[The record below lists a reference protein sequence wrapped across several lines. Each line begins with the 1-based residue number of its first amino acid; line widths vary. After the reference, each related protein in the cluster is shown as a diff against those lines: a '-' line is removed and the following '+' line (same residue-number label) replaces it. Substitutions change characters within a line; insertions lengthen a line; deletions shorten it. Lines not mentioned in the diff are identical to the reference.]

1 MSPAFRNQV
10 NGTRCLL
17 GLISRRFVFGGPR
30 SIALLLSSECNSRC
44 VMCWFHSPLLN
55 TASEAGGSVLQ
66 SGISQDPF
74 MDYALCETIIREAH
88 ELGTARVVLGGWGSP
103 GLHPKLDQILGLL
116 VRLRMK
122 AYLITNGLAI
132 DQQRARY
139 WAELPAHFRFSM
151 HAGDPETWL
160 RIHTGGSLHQFELL
174 EKVIQQM
181 AGPGKAEV
189 SIMHAI
195 QKANFRNMREMVE
208 HAHKMGV
215 QNVLFLPVQAEGFIA
230 SKVLLSKEEENEL
243 PGELTRALEL
253 AEVLG
258 IRTNLAEYIAT
269 RRFVRDG
276 IPDTADLYRRIP
288 CYIGWIYSEFHPDG
302 TMRPC
307 EYSQI
312 AIGKAGQQSIREM
325 WHSPAYRR
333 FRQEGRNLP
342 LRGEEVTGC
351 NCRKCTMA
359 KFNLNIHS
367 LLRLKSFR
375 YNEA

>member
-1 MSPAFRNQV
+1 
-10 NGTRCLL
+10 
-17 GLISRRFVFGGPR
+17 
-30 SIALLLSSECNSRC
+30 
-44 VMCWFHSPLLN
+44 
-55 TASEAGGSVLQ
+55 
-66 SGISQDPF
+66 

-122 AYLITNGLAI
+122 PYLITNGLAI

-181 AGPGKAEV
+181 AGSGKADV

-215 QNVLFLPVQAEGFIA
+215 QNVLFLPVQAEGLIA

-253 AEVLG
+253 AEVLR

-312 AIGKAGQQSIREM
+312 AMGKAGQQSIREM

-333 FRQEGRNLP
+333 FRQEARNLP

-367 LLRLKSFR
+367 LLRLKSLR